1 MGYFARLLFTKQGKI
16 WYNFKVKMDNTLLEK
31 ALSDRENENNLR
43 TLSTI
48 DVRKTTKV
56 TIDGIEYID
65 FASNDYLS
73 LSQNKHVIAAAIAAL
88 NEFGASSS
96 ASRLMSGTNAL
107 HQKLEEKTAAY
118 KGYETVLLFNSGF
131 QANVGILPAIV
142 SRHDLI
148 VADELIHASLIDGAI
163 LSRAKFIRYRHND
176 LCHLEELLKR
186 NRDKYP
192 NILIVTESLFS
203 MDGDIAPMCEI
214 VKLKNRYNAELFVD
228 EAHATGVFGA
238 GIVSMLSLQS
248 EVKYLLGTFSKGFG
262 SFGAFLAC
270 DKMTRNYLI
279 NFCRSFI
286 YSTSLPPAVV
296 ASSIAAVDYC
306 EKNSFIGEDTLKKA
320 EYFRAILKEIGL
332 NVLGESQI
340 VPVIV
345 GDSELALKAQAE
357 LKARGYN
364 SLAVRPPTVK
374 DRSARLRF
382 SICFDHIYDDF
393 DAVAGIL
400 KGIF

>member
-1 MGYFARLLFTKQGKI
+1 
-16 WYNFKVKMDNTLLEK
+16 MDNTLFEK
-31 ALSDRENENNLR
+31 ALNEREDENNLR
-43 TLSTI
+43 SLYTI
-48 DVRKTTKV
+48 EKREAALVAV
-56 TIDGIEYID
+56 DGTEYID

-73 LSQNKHVIAAAIAAL
+73 LSQNPQVIAAATAAL
-88 NEFGASSS
+88 NKFGASSS

-107 HQKLEEKTAAY
+107 HKELEEKIAAY
-118 KGYETVLLFNSGF
+118 KGYETALLFNSGF
-131 QANVGILPAIV
+131 QANVGILPTIV

-148 VADELIHASLIDGAI
+148 ISDELIHASLIDGAI
-163 LSRAKFIRYRHND
+163 LSRAKFIRYKHND
-176 LCHLEELLKR
+176 LCNLEELLKG

-203 MDGDIAPMCEI
+203 MDGDIAPLREMVE
-214 VKLKNRYNAELFVD
+214 LKNRYNAELFVD

-248 EVKYLLGTFSKGFG
+248 EVKYLLGTFSKGLG

-270 DKMTRNYLI
+270 DNITRDYLI

-306 EKNSFIGEDTLKKA
+306 AKNSFVGAETLKKA
-320 EYFRAILKEIGL
+320 EYFRSKLKEIGL

-345 GDSELALKAQAE
+345 GDSEIALKAQAE
-357 LKARGYN
+357 LKVRGYN
-364 SLAVRPPTVK
+364 ALAVRPPTVK
-374 DRSARLRF
+374 EGSARLRF
-382 SICFDHIYDDF
+382 SICFDHDF
-393 DAVAGIL
+393 ENLDAVSEIL